1 METDVDQLEKA
12 VVTGYGTF
20 KKSTYTGSASVV
32 NTEKLRELPVVSLT
46 QMMEGNLPGVQMFSS
61 SGQPGSGTSTI
72 VRGRGSINASTE
84 PLFVLDGVPVGSGN
98 LSEDSNNAGGLGILS
113 TLNPSDIESITV
125 LKDAASASLY
135 GARGANGVI
144 LIKTKSV
151 QKGKTVYNVK
161 VNGGFSDFA
170 VPYRPMMGGQERREL
185 IYEGY
190 VNYQLDRG
198 MSLAEAQQWADTQI
212 DDSAPIPSGG
222 YADWESAMF
231 HKGWQQNYDFS
242 AMGGSDQTRFTASVN
257 YTKQDGM
264 SFDSYLKRYS
274 GRFGIDNTH
283 GKLDFGVNILLSYTQ
298 NKATPEDSYYS
309 SPLYATRYSI
319 TPSNPIYL
327 PEGTYNHNFSQNG
340 NYNPIEE
347 NEFNKF
353 ATQASR
359 AFTSAH
365 IGYTFIP
372 GLKLQTTFNADMAYT
387 KEFRFWSPQSGDGRS
402 TNGNA
407 YQAIYQRFN
416 FKTRRGYQC
425 FSMNAPITAP
435 MKHFDD
441 AGGDTDSGFVHFF
454 KDYAPEDPDACIP
467 WELVEFGIVTTG
479 DDEQRGTVMQRF
491 HNLGW
496 PASKLAQYYVGDE
509 LACGV
514 KCWKFDTR
522 KKPVSGSVG
531 AIYWIDPSNG
541 LCLKQ
546 QASDGSGFEVFIYD
560 LQYQEWTID
569 LYPEA
574 FLDK

>member
-1 METDVDQLEKA
+1 MKKILPFILWM
-12 VVTGYGTF
+12 VTL
-20 KKSTYTGSASVV
+20 SASAQTKFTDTYQL
-32 NTEKLRELPVVSLT
+32 N
-46 QMMEGNLPGVQMFSS
+46 
-61 SGQPGSGTSTI
+61 QPKDCWHI
-72 VRGRGSINASTE
+72 A
-84 PLFVLDGVPVGSGN
+84 FKD
-98 LSEDSNNAGGLGILS
+98 LS
-113 TLNPSDIESITV
+113 TGLSTWAGRIGE
-125 LKDAASASLY
+125 KY
-135 GARGANGVI
+135 
-144 LIKTKSV
+144 
-151 QKGKTVYNVK
+151 
-161 VNGGFSDFA
+161 
-170 VPYRPMMGGQERREL
+170 
-185 IYEGY
+185 
-190 VNYQLDRG
+190 
-198 MSLAEAQQWADTQI
+198 AQ
-212 DDSAPIPSGG
+212 
-222 YADWESAMF
+222 
-231 HKGWQQNYDFS
+231 
-242 AMGGSDQTRFTASVN
+242 
-257 YTKQDGM
+257 
-264 SFDSYLKRYS
+264 
-274 GRFGIDNTH
+274 
-283 GKLDFGVNILLSYTQ
+283 
-298 NKATPEDSYYS
+298 ATE
-309 SPLYATRYSI
+309 
-319 TPSNPIYL
+319 
-327 PEGTYNHNFSQNG
+327 
-340 NYNPIEE
+340 
-347 NEFNKF
+347 
-353 ATQASR
+353 
-359 AFTSAH
+359 
-365 IGYTFIP
+365 
-372 GLKLQTTFNADMAYT
+372 
-387 KEFRFWSPQSGDGRS
+387 SGDEQG
-402 TNGNA
+402 T
-407 YQAIYQRFN
+407 IYQRFN